1 MAVNAGNP
9 DSTLTEPIHREARRA
24 FKMKCTV
31 ELENG
36 KLCGKSEIVTFT
48 CVECGELTTVA
59 GLCSDHRPKE
69 ELKCHDPLCGATLNA
84 EGDRVGK

>member
-1 MAVNAGNP
+1 
-9 DSTLTEPIHREARRA
+9 
-24 FKMKCTV
+24 MKCTV

-69 ELKCHDPLCGATLNA
+69 GELKCSKILCEAPLNV
-84 EGDRVGK
+84 EGYWVAG